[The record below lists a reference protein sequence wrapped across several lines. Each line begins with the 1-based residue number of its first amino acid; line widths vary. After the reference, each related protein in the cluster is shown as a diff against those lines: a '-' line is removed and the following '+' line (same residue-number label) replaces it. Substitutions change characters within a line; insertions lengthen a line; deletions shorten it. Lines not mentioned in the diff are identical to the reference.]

1 MRIIRAAERFQADHG
16 WLTSRFSFSFAE
28 YYDRHNMQFGP
39 LRVFNDD
46 IVQPETGFGK
56 HPHAEME
63 IVSYVISGELTHQDS
78 TGNREVL
85 RAGELQRM
93 SAGTGVYHSEFNN
106 SETQPVHFLQLWF
119 LPDTSGLT
127 PSYEQ
132 KGFLR
137 EAKIGNLLPVVSN
150 QPDQDTLFIHQD
162 LTIYLSIL
170 QSGMNLKYNAKPERR
185 TYLFVIDGSLKV
197 NQTETMHPGDAARIE
212 DLSEFAFET
221 DSEAEFMLIDLP

>member
-63 IVSYVISGELTHQDS
+63 IVSYVISGELAHQDS

-132 KGFLR
+132 KGFPR

-170 QSGMNLKYNAKPERR
+170 QSGMNLKYNAEPGRR